1 MFTVLIKP
9 DEREAAEIE
18 RLQAEESAR
27 ERGERVL
34 SEVSVRPVVVPLS
47 RKLVDLAALFL

>member
-1 MFTVLIKP
+1 MITVLIKP
-9 DEREAAEIE
+9 DDHEQVEIE

-27 ERGERVL
+27 ERGEKVL
-34 SEVSVRPVVVPLS
+34 SEASRKPVVVPLS